1 MTPKRFTIGG
11 VAVALLVL
19 ATIGISYLS
28 QSPAVAGEADD
39 QLTDAELQLVVAYIV
54 EQLKADPK
62 KISFADEEIEEATG
76 VRIPEGQGPAV
87 QSAVLKALFDNGIKC
102 AVTSENA
109 ACATSDNR
117 CTQYAACSLYG
128 DLAGASGETLEMYK
142 SEKAQD
148 GTEYTDF
155 TLPEFEAVDLNGNKV
170 HSSDLAGR
178 PAVLVT
184 LAGHCGHSIGS
195 IGVLQ
200 KVAEE
205 HKGQDVRVIG
215 VFLNSG
221 SSKDVKTL
229 VDLYKVDYEVWV
241 YPDASLGDK
250 IDSHLVP
257 TYLYV
262 DADGSVKKK
271 LVGMKDQQQ
280 LTNLVASYGE

>member
-1 MTPKRFTIGG
+1 
-11 VAVALLVL
+11 
-19 ATIGISYLS
+19 
-28 QSPAVAGEADD
+28 
-39 QLTDAELQLVVAYIV
+39 
-54 EQLKADPK
+54 
-62 KISFADEEIEEATG
+62 
-76 VRIPEGQGPAV
+76 
-87 QSAVLKALFDNGIKC
+87 
-102 AVTSENA
+102 
-109 ACATSDNR
+109 
-117 CTQYAACSLYG
+117 
-128 DLAGASGETLEMYK
+128 
-142 SEKAQD
+142 
-148 GTEYTDF
+148 
-155 TLPEFEAVDLNGNKV
+155 
-170 HSSDLAGR
+170 
-178 PAVLVT
+178 VLVT